1 MEKQIQLFIDYIH
14 NKKKTSNNTEMSYKR
29 DLLKVVSY
37 LKDNGI
43 NKWVDVKYED
53 LKAYIDSMFEENFA
67 NASISRSVAS
77 IKALFAFLQY
87 SKVIT
92 DDAAKD
98 LKAPKIEKKMP
109 SILSKNEVTLL
120 LEQPS
125 GKTPKQIRDKA
136 MLELLY
142 ATGIRVSE
150 LISLENS
157 DINLNMDFIKIR
169 DLKKERL
176 IPFGTKAHN
185 AMTEYILNSRDV
197 LLENNESKY
206 FFVNCSGS
214 QMSRQGFWKLIKSY
228 TKMAGIDADI
238 TPHTLRHSFAAHLV
252 ENGAEL
258 KAVQEML
265 GHSDIST
272 TQIYLNNTQNHLRD
286 VYDKTHPRS

>member
-37 LKDNGI
+37 LKDKGI
-43 NKWVDVKYED
+43 KKWEDVTYED

-77 IKALFAFLQY
+77 VKALFAFLQY
-87 SKVIT
+87 SQVCA
-92 DDAAKD
+92 DDVAKD

-142 ATGIRVSE
+142 ATGIRV
-150 LISLENS
+150 
-157 DINLNMDFIKIR
+157 
-169 DLKKERL
+169 
-176 IPFGTKAHN
+176 
-185 AMTEYILNSRDV
+185 
-197 LLENNESKY
+197 
-206 FFVNCSGS
+206 
-214 QMSRQGFWKLIKSY
+214 
-228 TKMAGIDADI
+228 
-238 TPHTLRHSFAAHLV
+238 
-252 ENGAEL
+252 
-258 KAVQEML
+258 
-265 GHSDIST
+265 
-272 TQIYLNNTQNHLRD
+272 
-286 VYDKTHPRS
+286 

>member
-37 LKDNGI
+37 LKDKGI
-43 NKWVDVKYED
+43 NKWEDVKFED

-77 IKALFAFLQY
+77 VKALFAFLQY
-87 SKVIT
+87 SKVVT

-142 ATGIRVSE
+142 AQVSE
-150 LISLENS
+150 SA
-157 DINLNMDFIKIR
+157 NLFLSKI
-169 DLKKERL
+169 
-176 IPFGTKAHN
+176 
-185 AMTEYILNSRDV
+185 
-197 LLENNESKY
+197 
-206 FFVNCSGS
+206 
-214 QMSRQGFWKLIKSY
+214 Q
-228 TKMAGIDADI
+228 
-238 TPHTLRHSFAAHLV
+238 TL
-252 ENGAEL
+252 
-258 KAVQEML
+258 
-265 GHSDIST
+265 T
-272 TQIYLNNTQNHLRD
+272 
-286 VYDKTHPRS
+286 